1 MLKKTLALTLL
12 NSHKKNY
19 GQSLNTYTLSIFQ
32 VHKHFHPMSNN
43 IKNMLILSDLFF
55 GFSPISILFQCK
67 KWQNENFILLIS
79 NYQICNYSNTMAQVN
94 HSWNRKLRVP
104 PSTQPLHV
112 SPMRKDTHPPV
123 IIVATHASSCQVCD
137 QS

>member
-43 IKNMLILSDLFF
+43 IKNMLILSDLPSLD
-55 GFSPISILFQCK
+55 SPIFFT
-67 KWQNENFILLIS
+67 NF
-79 NYQICNYSNTMAQVN
+79 YTFPVQKMAE
-94 HSWNRKLRVP
+94 RKFY
-104 PSTQPLHV
+104 PSHQ
-112 SPMRKDTHPPV
+112 
-123 IIVATHASSCQVCD
+123 
-137 QS
+137 

>member
-43 IKNMLILSDLFF
+43 IKNMLILFDLLSLDSHQFLY
-55 GFSPISILFQCK
+55 FSSAKNGRTKILSFSSVTTK
-67 KWQNENFILLIS
+67 YVTIVTRW
-79 NYQICNYSNTMAQVN
+79 
-94 HSWNRKLRVP
+94 LR
-104 PSTQPLHV
+104 
-112 SPMRKDTHPPV
+112 
-123 IIVATHASSCQVCD
+123 
-137 QS
+137 